1 MKVDV
6 VRLDLSSGST
16 HSPTPNIKKRPGQ
29 PTNIKRHPKPDDQ
42 DKSDDQEKSDE
53 KSEVRLSDGLTF

>member
-1 MKVDV
+1 MKVDL

-16 HSPTPNIKKRPGQ
+16 HSLTPNIKMPGQ